1 VTGAED
7 PALTPDPAV
16 AAEPGVAAE
25 PAVAPEPA
33 VASEPAVGSEPA
45 VAPEPAVIPDPPAI
59 PDPPSAPRGRRRAA
73 DRARLWQAVNRMRE
87 RPAPTIENLPGPFRR
102 SFWRSPIRG
111 PWLTSMFGLI
121 LLGGI
126 SVMFV
131 TGLLSYAA
139 YNPDL
144 SPLNDETR
152 GKGLLGFYLF
162 SWPTH
167 PVWLYRL
174 NQGVHV
180 TLGLVLVPILLAK
193 LWSVLPKLFE
203 WPPVRNPAHALE
215 RLSLFLLVGGAVFE
229 FATGILNIQQWYVF
243 PGSFYRL
250 HFYGAWVF
258 IAGFVVHVSL
268 KTPRMVRALRSRSLR
283 EELRTDTAH
292 TVPEPPDEEHL
303 VSPAP
308 AVPTISRRGA
318 LAFAGAGSL
327 LLLALSVGQS
337 LGGPLRRTALL
348 APHGQ
353 DLGSGPADFQINVTA
368 AEGGI
373 TAGDTGP
380 GWRLTLTREGT
391 AQSGPDR
398 TEPGQGEPVSLSRAQ
413 LLAMPQYTAHL
424 PIACVEGW
432 STGNQAWTGVRLRDL
447 ARLAG
452 AAQPAS
458 VLVESLE
465 RGGTFRQA
473 VLSAAQ
479 ITNPDS
485 LLALHVNGAELTL
498 DHGYPARVIVPAIPG
513 VHNTK
518 WVTRLT
524 FRS

>member
-1 VTGAED
+1 MTDAEN
-7 PALTPDPAV
+7 PAPDPGAT
-16 AAEPGVAAE
+16 
-25 PAVAPEPA
+25 
-33 VASEPAVGSEPA
+33 
-45 VAPEPAVIPDPPAI
+45 
-59 PDPPSAPRGRRRAA
+59 
-73 DRARLWQAVNRMRE
+73 
-87 RPAPTIENLPGPFRR
+87 PAPTPGAAPAPDLGVVPAPVPAPDLGVVPAPDPGPPSGARRATGRVRRLPRPDELPGPFRR

-111 PWLTSMFGLI
+111 PWLTAILGLI

-126 SVMFV
+126 PVMFV

-144 SPLNDETR
+144 SPLNDTTP

-180 TLGLVLVPILLAK
+180 TLGLALVPILLAK
-193 LWSVLPKLFE
+193 LWSVLPTLFE
-203 WPPVRNPAHALE
+203 WPPVRNVAHALE
-215 RLSLFLLVGGAVFE
+215 RLSLFLLVGGVVFE

-258 IAGFVVHVSL
+258 IAGFVVHVGL
-268 KTPRMVRALRSRSLR
+268 KFPRMVRALRSRSLR
-283 EELRTDTAH
+283 KELRTGTAH
-292 TVPEPPDEEHL
+292 TLPEPAGDGHL

-308 AVPTISRRGA
+308 AAPTISRRGA

-353 DLGSGPADFQINVTA
+353 DLGDGPGDFQINVTA
-368 AEGGI
+368 ADAGI
-373 TAGDTGP
+373 RVAETGASWRIVLGHAGP
-380 GWRLTLTREGT
+380 GG
-391 AQSGPDR
+391 G
-398 TEPGQGEPVSLSRAQ
+398 GPVSLDRAQ
-413 LLAMPQYTAHL
+413 LLAMAQHTAHL

-452 AAQPAS
+452 APQPAS
-458 VLVESLE
+458 VLVKSLE

-473 VLSAAQ
+473 VLSSGQ
-479 ITNPDS
+479 IMNPDS
-485 LLALHVNGAELTL
+485 LLALRVNGADLTL
-498 DHGYPARVIVPAIPG
+498 DHGYPARVIVPANPG

-518 WVTRLT
+518 WVASLT